1 MPRTRQPRRP
11 HQPGRARRPRAPGH
25 NARPSGSSRQPPH
38 PRRGQPPHPPM
49 LRQSRELDLG
59 SASGATYAE
68 YELLKLRCQRGLS
81 RTDRPVPGVAPAILW
96 LHACGEGAKRSRL
109 SSSGGPV
116 SQRICVPTRQTATR
130 HAHAAGSRADH
141 PTSPAPPP
149 HHGYLRDPRISQQ
162 VPARV
167 LDRPRV
173 PGASCR
179 ASTTSPKPPEASGS
193 SSVYSGNGPLS
204 HVRLLA
210 AVYRRVTRLLTTVSS
225 RIGCAC
231 FRVAALGRGW
241 SAVGGVW

>member
-1 MPRTRQPRRP
+1 MPTSRWRSRRTSGRGWPRTDTGQQAAWRPRRP
-11 HQPGRARRPRAPGH
+11 PGPARARGLGPRGSPAMSDARYLSARRRRVMPRFVADGPSRPDRDVL
-25 NARPSGSSRQPPH
+25 Q
-38 PRRGQPPHPPM
+38 
-49 LRQSRELDLG
+49 
-59 SASGATYAE
+59 TAE
-68 YELLKLRCQRGLS
+68 YELPTIAMPARLS
-81 RTDRPVPGVAPAILW
+81 RTDRPVLGIAPAILW

-162 VPARV
+162 VPARI

-179 ASTTSPKPPEASGS
+179 ASTTPPKPPEASGS
-193 SSVYSGNGPLS
+193 SSVYPGNGPLG
-204 HVRLLA
+204 HVCLLA
-210 AVYRRVTRLLTTVSS
+210 VVSRRSP
-225 RIGCAC
+225 GC
-231 FRVAALGRGW
+231 
-241 SAVGGVW
+241 